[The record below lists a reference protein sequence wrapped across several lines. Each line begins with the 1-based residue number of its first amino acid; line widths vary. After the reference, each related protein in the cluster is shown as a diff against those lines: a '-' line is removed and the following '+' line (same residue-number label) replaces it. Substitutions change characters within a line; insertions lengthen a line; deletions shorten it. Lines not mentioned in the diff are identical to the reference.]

1 MYILTADISTDLYE
15 LDVCILGIFDN
26 EEEAQAAALSVVED
40 CCSTYVI
47 EIKEKGLM
55 KPQDWINVAWYA
67 E

>member
-26 EEEAQAAALSVVED
+26 EEEAQAAALSVEED
-40 CCSTYVI
+40 CYSTYVI